1 MLDSTGI
8 FSLQKSFFFTSNFF
22 MNGVWKCLLAP
33 EPVITATTNLIRG
46 TKLSQKQTLLPYTNA
61 RTFVQ
66 LNIDKQVIG
75 SIQTERR
82 ADGRTDG
89 QCLERGGGSRG
100 VGGMC
105 VYRRAVN
112 ATACCLT
119 SVACG
124 QFQCCNGWIVLLA
137 WREAYVCV
145 SVGKKKDIGKL
156 EQEKERKR
164 MRLENVTSAENK
176 TGKKGGKEVY
186 FESVCM

>member
-1 MLDSTGI
+1 MTLH
-8 FSLQKSFFFTSNFF
+8 
-22 MNGVWKCLLAP
+22 GVPSCHKNRPYLH
-33 EPVITATTNLIRG
+33 T
-46 TKLSQKQTLLPYTNA
+46 QTHVHSPS
-61 RTFVQ
+61 
-66 LNIDKQVIG
+66 LNIDRQVIG

-82 ADGRTDG
+82 ADGRTDNVWN
-89 QCLERGGGSRG
+89 EGGGSRG

-105 VYRRAVN
+105 VYSRLVN

-145 SVGKKKDIGKL
+145 SVGKKKDIGKW

-164 MRLENVTSAENK
+164 MRLENVTSAGNK
-176 TGKKGGKEVY
+176 TRKRGEKRVY
-186 FESVCM
+186 FESVYM